1 MWRHQQRWDACPA
14 EQSYSGGDM
23 LLREVSTLQDEV
35 AVKMVSRGVSNAK
48 AAEREIANL
57 RLCALH
63 PYIIHMREARLVAY
77 LVWLT
82 DGLPPLVALLTD
94 KNDSAGFCDE

>member
-1 MWRHQQRWDACPA
+1 
-14 EQSYSGGDM
+14 M
-23 LLREVSTLQDEV
+23 LARLSRGTAAGTCSSEKSVLQDEV

-77 LVWLT
+77 LV
-82 DGLPPLVALLTD
+82 
-94 KNDSAGFCDE
+94 